1 MYSDSRFPVS
11 YFQYA
16 IIIQKWWRGTLVRR
30 SLQQAIRCALVIQ
43 KWWRSAFRQAQEKK
57 RAMALVIYIWS
68 EKTTVLLQSM
78 LRMWLM
84 KTRYKRYQ
92 HAAQVIQNNWRESW
106 HHPEKYCTILALLKA
121 AKWLENTG
129 KAPGGRQWCV
139 KAPQTSASARS

>member
-1 MYSDSRFPVS
+1 MSAIAVS
-11 YFQYA
+11 HFKYA

-92 HAAQVIQNNWRESW
+92 HAAQVIQNNWRLYNFRRDSSV
-106 HHPEKYCTILALLKA
+106 YSLDSLAQDGIDLNI
-121 AKWLENTG
+121 EIVVG
-129 KAPGGRQWCV
+129 
-139 KAPQTSASARS
+139 